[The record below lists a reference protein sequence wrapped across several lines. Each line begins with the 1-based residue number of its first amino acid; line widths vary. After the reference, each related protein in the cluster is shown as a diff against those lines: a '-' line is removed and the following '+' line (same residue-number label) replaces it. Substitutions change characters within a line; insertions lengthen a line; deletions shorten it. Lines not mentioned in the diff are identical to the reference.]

1 MSKCVYINGI
11 GAVSTQGAWRQ
22 GLFHQAQELNHGINE
37 AVSPSYK
44 ELIAPAMLRRMSNGV
59 KMGIHAA
66 QQALDESFI
75 VVPDAVITGTGL
87 GCSIDS
93 EKFLRGIL
101 DNQEEFLTPTSFIQS
116 THNTVAAQ
124 IALRL
129 GCKGY
134 NFTYVHRSVSF
145 ESAALDGLMQL
156 QDDQV
161 RDILLGG
168 VDELSQHTY
177 GLLQLIGQIK
187 QNGLHETVK
196 CSVSKG
202 VNYAEGATFFTLS
215 SERKETSY
223 AQLIDVSL
231 QHDLDHNELS
241 TFVENFLIAQKIDY
255 GQIDAIVLGING
267 DREYDKFY
275 DIFGQTFGEIPTL
288 YYKHLIGQYDTSS
301 AFGLAVA
308 ARVLKD
314 QEIPDVLFWNTH
326 KMFKTLTNI
335 LVYNQF
341 NGKDHSLILVRAC

>member
-11 GAVSTQGAWRQ
+11 GAVSTQGIWSIGMFQ
-22 GLFHQAQELNHGINE
+22 QAKELEHGINE

-44 ELIAPAMLRRMSNGV
+44 EIIAPAMLRRMSNGV
-59 KMGIHAA
+59 KMGIYAA
-66 QQALDESFI
+66 QQALDEATI
-75 VVPDAVITGTGL
+75 NEPEAIITGTGL

-93 EKFLRGIL
+93 EKFLCGIL

-145 ESAALDGLMQL
+145 ESAVLDALTQL
-156 QDDQV
+156 QEAQAQN
-161 RDILLGG
+161 ILVGG

-187 QNGLHETVK
+187 QNELHETVK
-196 CSVSKG
+196 RSVSKG

-215 SERKETSY
+215 SQHKETSY

-231 QHDLDHNELS
+231 QHSLDHTELP
-241 TFVENFLIAQKIDY
+241 TFVEDFLTQQKIDK

-275 DIFGQTFGEIPTL
+275 DVFGRTFGEIPTL
-288 YYKHLIGQYDTSS
+288 YYKHLTGQYDTSS
-301 AFGLAVA
+301 AFALAVA

-314 QEIPDVLFWNTH
+314 QGIPDILYWNNH
-326 KMFKTLTNI
+326 KISNSLTNI